1 MKKLI
6 AFLLAAVLLLSGCQS
21 TSPKS
26 AAPGFTDLDATP
38 GQTHSDHPGLQ
49 IRVARLK
56 HENGRSQLVVIWQN
70 DTQHD
75 ATYGLAYAIEHL
87 EADTWVSCA
96 MRDDLAFI
104 EIACILPA
112 GKAQTE
118 TYDLTD
124 AFDVSKPGTYRIKA
138 ECYLQDDPEK
148 STRCQLM
155 AEFTMD
161 SPKPQEDSED
171 AVTELDFQCQYIRS
185 DDYQSDAK
193 YPQIRVIPSAQKL
206 KDYGTDSSLS
216 AACARYDEAFFE
228 EHYLVFVLLEESSGS
243 IRHQVEAVEQTP
255 DKALRISILREVPEV
270 GTCDMAQWHVILELP
285 RDALVETANDI
296 SVYLDGKLA
305 CTGDVIVPP
314 QPLPSRTTPPTGTVI
329 TPSSEAGMAQ
339 GGYNWTFTATD
350 GTSVCVIAD
359 QAGRPLTADI
369 LKPIILDPGQA
380 ETVYLQVPGSG
391 VYEPTNH
398 LGYPVKIYWEIPPDQ
413 VTCTCW
419 PDTAGR
425 DDSASGEVLPFDL
438 EGPFYAKLGGNIY
451 EFTATWE
458 DTGAGFHGTASYYA
472 YITDTPA
479 KN

>member
-26 AAPGFTDLDATP
+26 AAPGFTNLEATP

-49 IRVARLK
+49 IRVESLK
-56 HENGRSQLVVIWQN
+56 RESGKTKLVVIWQN
-70 DTQHD
+70 DTQYD
-75 ATYGLAYAIEHL
+75 ATYGVAYAIERL
-87 EADTWVSCA
+87 EDDTWVSCA
-96 MRDDLAFI
+96 MREDLAFI
-104 EIACILPA
+104 EIACILPG
-112 GKAQTE
+112 GKTQNE

-124 AFDVSKPGTYRIKA
+124 AFDVSKPGTYRIKT
-138 ECYLQDDPEK
+138 ECYLQNDPEK

-155 AEFTMD
+155 AEFTMEAPRD
-161 SPKPQEDSED
+161 ESED
-171 AVTELDFQCQYIRS
+171 AVTELNFQCQYIRS

-193 YPQIRVIPSAQKL
+193 YPQIQVIPNAQKL
-206 KDYGTDSSLS
+206 KEYCANLSLS
-216 AACARYDEAFFE
+216 DACARYDEAFFAE
-228 EHYLVFVLLEESSGS
+228 SFLVFVLLEEGSGS
-243 IRHQVEAVEQTP
+243 IRHQVEAVEQAP
-255 DKALRISILREVPEV
+255 DKTLHISILRVVPEV
-270 GTCDMAQWHVILELP
+270 GTCDMAQWHVILELS
-285 RDALVETANDI
+285 RDALVETANDV

-314 QPLPSRTTPPTGTVI
+314 QPQPPRKTSPDGILSTPIGEVT
-329 TPSSEAGMAQ
+329 MAR
-339 GGYNWTFTATD
+339 GGCNWTFTDTD
-350 GTSVCVIAD
+350 GTGVCVIGD

-369 LKPIILDPGQA
+369 LEPIYLNPDQA
-380 ETVYLQVPGSG
+380 ETVYLPVPGSG

-398 LGYPVKIYWEIPPDQ
+398 LGYPVKLYWEVTPTQ

-438 EGPFYAKLGGNIY
+438 EGPFYAKTGGYIY

-458 DTGAGFHGTASYYA
+458 DTGMGFHGTASYYA
-472 YITDTPA
+472 YITDTPV